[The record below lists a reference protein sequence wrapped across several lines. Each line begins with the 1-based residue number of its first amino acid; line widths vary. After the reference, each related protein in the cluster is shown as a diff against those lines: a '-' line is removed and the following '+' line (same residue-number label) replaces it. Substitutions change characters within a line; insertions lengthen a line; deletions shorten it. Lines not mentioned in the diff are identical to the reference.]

1 MSQTDRN
8 KWNLR
13 YRNGAYSSRS
23 HPSALLAEWIDRL
36 PRGRALDVACGAGR
50 NTLFLADNGFDVD
63 AVDISSEAVRAG
75 RRAASPEMN
84 IRWIEHDLD
93 EPLALESGYAL
104 ILVMRYVNLPLIRQL
119 CTHLMPG
126 GFLISEQHLTTSL
139 PVAGPGNPAY
149 RVAPGALKAA
159 VADLHLHCYEEVTI
173 RDPDQEQVRL
183 ARVVAQLPAETQPN
197 VSVNT

>member
-1 MSQTDRN
+1 MSQTDRD

-23 HPSALLAEWIDRL
+23 YPSALLAEWIDKL

-63 AVDISSEAVRAG
+63 AVDISREAIQAG
-75 RRAASPEMN
+75 QRAASAEMN

-93 EPLALESGYAL
+93 EPLALESDYAL

-119 CTHLMPG
+119 CSQLIPG

-139 PVAGPGNPAY
+139 PVAGPANPAY
-149 RVAPGALKAA
+149 RVAPGALKDA
-159 VADLHLHCYEEVTI
+159 VSGLHIHCHEEVTI
-173 RDPDQEQVRL
+173 HDPDQKQVHL
-183 ARVVAQLPAETQPN
+183 ARLVGSDQRKLLISEKT
-197 VSVNT
+197 